1 MRDGIYKVFFEAGD
15 CKGFNIVAASEG
27 TIAGCDQTHFTTG
40 TYQIKGNRVTAD
52 LHMTRHTKRVDF
64 VEIADQDEIDITMN
78 GICGAG
84 VGQFDARVV
93 GRSDIAIVA
102 TFQWLCEL

>member
-15 CKGFNIVAASEG
+15 CKGFNIIAASAG

-40 TYQIKGNRVTAD
+40 TYKIDGNRFTAD
-52 LHMTRHTKRVDF
+52 LHMSRHSKRDDF
-64 VEIADQDEIDITMN
+64 IEIADQDEIDIEMD
-78 GICGAG
+78 GICSLGF
-84 VGQFDARVV
+84 GQFDARVV